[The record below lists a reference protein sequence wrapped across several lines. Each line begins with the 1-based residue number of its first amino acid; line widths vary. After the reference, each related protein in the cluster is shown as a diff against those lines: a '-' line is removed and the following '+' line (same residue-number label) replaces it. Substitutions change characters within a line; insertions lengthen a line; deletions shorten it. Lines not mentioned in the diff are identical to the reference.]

1 MLYSLLQPDLV
12 LGGNILQ
19 LTPAILEQYQLRG
32 LVLDIDDTI
41 IPVKTAAAQPELL
54 EWLAEIRQV
63 AKLWL
68 VTNNLN
74 RQRIEAIATSLDIPY
89 FLSAA
94 KPSRKKLRQAVD
106 DMNLP
111 YSAVA
116 MVGDRLFTDVLAG
129 NRLGVFTI
137 LVDPIVYHNSSASFH
152 WLRQAEF
159 SFAQLA
165 GVSLHRSKTP
175 STTL

>member
-1 MLYSLLQPDLV
+1 MLFRLLQPDLV

-19 LTPAILEQYQLRG
+19 LTPATLQKHQLRG

-41 IPVKTAAAQPELL
+41 IPVKTTTAQPELL
-54 EWLAEIRQV
+54 EWLAEIRKV
-63 AKLWL
+63 AKVWL
-68 VTNNLN
+68 VTNNPH
-74 RQRIEAIATSLDIPY
+74 RYRIESIANSLDLPY

-111 YSAVA
+111 YPEVA
-116 MVGDRLFTDVLAG
+116 MVGDRIFTDVLAG

-137 LVDPIVYHNSSASFH
+137 LVDPIFSQNSTSSFH
-152 WLRQAEF
+152 FLRQAEF
-159 SFAQLA
+159 RIAQLT
-165 GVSLHRSKTP
+165 GVSLQSSDSRRKM
-175 STTL
+175 L